1 MGASTFRGD
10 HGAAAVRV
18 AAATKSVEADVA
30 RLSSHP
36 GSTQLLLLGRAAA
49 LAHRE
54 LVAAG
59 EWAVAGQG
67 EEGAEEEDVPRA
79 ETQVTEAATEM
90 AGAMTALQGYAR
102 APSTAALARYASKLV
117 PARQQ
122 WDEGISQLWFLAHA
136 AGAPTA

>member
-10 HGAAAVRV
+10 HGAAAARV
-18 AAATKSVEADVA
+18 AAATKTVEADVA
-30 RLSSHP
+30 RLASHP
-36 GSTQLLLLGRAAA
+36 SSAQLLLLARAAA
-49 LAHRE
+49 LARRE

-59 EWAVAGQG
+59 EWDVPGQG

-79 ETQVTEAATEM
+79 ATQVTEAANEM
-90 AGAMTALQGYAR
+90 AGAMAVLQGYAHT
-102 APSTAALARYASKLV
+102 PSTAALARYESKLA

-136 AGAPTA
+136 AGAPTV

>member
-10 HGAAAVRV
+10 HGAAAERIATATRAV
-18 AAATKSVEADVA
+18 AADVE

-36 GSTQLLLLGRAAA
+36 SSAQLTSLARAAA
-49 LAHRE
+49 LARRE
-54 LVAAG
+54 LLAAG

-79 ETQVTEAATEM
+79 ETQVTEAATEIAAAM
-90 AGAMTALQGYAR
+90 AALQDYAR
-102 APSTAALARYASKLV
+102 SPSAAVLARYDSKLA

-122 WDEGISQLWFLAHA
+122 WNEGIFQLWYLAHA
-136 AGAPTA
+136 ARAPTL

>member
-10 HGAAAVRV
+10 HGAAAARV
-18 AAATKSVEADVA
+18 AAATKDVEADVA

-36 GSTQLLLLGRAAA
+36 SSAQLLDLAHAAA
-49 LAHRE
+49 LARRE

-102 APSTAALARYASKLV
+102 APSTAALSRYASKLA

-136 AGAPTA
+136 AGAPTV